1 MIDEISFNF
10 SVAVETGQQIETLKP
25 DLALIALAA
34 DSDAA
39 WLPCIFVTCPRL
51 GVAETVRHSGGQRGR
66 DLESIFIQTARSL
79 RKELKIETEVA
90 QSYARAAIRQLT
102 DELRL
107 LEGRLA
113 STTCEASGALQD
125 HDSSSLDSSS
135 ISPSHSPS
143 NGRS

>member
-10 SVAVETGQQIETLKP
+10 SVAVETGQQIETLRP
-25 DLALIALAA
+25 DSALIALAA
-34 DSDAA
+34 DRDAA

-51 GVAETVRHSGGQRGR
+51 GVAETVRHAGGQRGR

-90 QSYARAAIRQLT
+90 QSYARAAVRQLT
-102 DELRL
+102 AELRL

-113 STTCEASGALQD
+113 STPCEASGVVLD
-125 HDSSSLDSSS
+125 HDSSSVG
-135 ISPSHSPS
+135 SPSHSPS